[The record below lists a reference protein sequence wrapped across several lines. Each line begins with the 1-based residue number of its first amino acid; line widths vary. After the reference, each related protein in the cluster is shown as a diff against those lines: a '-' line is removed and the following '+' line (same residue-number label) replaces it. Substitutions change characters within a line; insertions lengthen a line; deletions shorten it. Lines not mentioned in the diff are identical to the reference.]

1 MYRTYRLQ
9 GLLDLS
15 IQSAGLEGNDLGS
28 SIRVMSNGGTTLRA
42 EDAVNSMAGRA
53 LASPALD
60 GAGDIQ
66 LFLGD
71 NSNERYDKVNN
82 GVSPGD
88 FNATNSR
95 SSHSGV
101 GSHRSGHRQ

>member
-1 MYRTYRLQ
+1 
-9 GLLDLS
+9 
-15 IQSAGLEGNDLGS
+15 
-28 SIRVMSNGGTTLRA
+28 MSNGGTTLRA

-71 NSNERYDKVNN
+71 NSDERYDKVNN
-82 GVSPGD
+82 
-88 FNATNSR
+88 
-95 SSHSGV
+95 
-101 GSHRSGHRQ
+101 